1 MDKPKKKIYKKL
13 KNKYR
18 LVMMNDQTFEERVSF
33 RLSPLNVFVF
43 AGLVIISLI
52 TLTIFVIA
60 FTPLKEYIP
69 GYADIEM
76 KRQLIRMTYQ
86 ADSLSATLRSRDL
99 YLTNLK
105 RVINGEIGEDSL
117 EQNEPAL
124 IRYDTITFPP
134 KSLEDSLLRV
144 QMESQD
150 QFALAA
156 SGSSGGGLNTYY
168 FFPPLKGTITN
179 EFDSKEKHYG
189 IDIVASANEVIKS
202 TLDGTVLMADW
213 TTETG
218 YTIGIQHSN
227 NMFSLYKH
235 NSALLKAVG
244 DYVKA
249 GEVIAIIGN
258 TGEYTTGPHL
268 HFELWY
274 NGNPVDPKDY
284 MTF

>member
-1 MDKPKKKIYKKL
+1 
-13 KNKYR
+13 
-18 LVMMNDQTFEERVSF
+18 MMNDQTFEERVSF

-60 FTPLKEYIP
+60 FTPLREYIP

-86 ADSLSATLRSRDL
+86 TDSLSASLHSRDL
-99 YLTNLK
+99 YLANLK

-117 EQNEPAL
+117 EENAPAL

-134 KSLEDSLLRV
+134 KSIEDSLLRV

-150 QFALAA
+150 QFALTA
-156 SGSSGGGLNTYY
+156 SASPGGSGLNTYY

-179 EFDSKEKHYG
+179 EFNSKDKHYG
-189 IDIVASANEVIKS
+189 IDIVASANEVIKAS
-202 TLDGTVLMADW
+202 LDGTVLMADW

-235 NSALLKAVG
+235 NSALLKEVG

-274 NGNPVDPKDY
+274 NGNPVNPMDY